1 MRAEPDGVSDRTV
14 EALITAGVGLVVVIA
29 VRMLLGI
36 AIGRY
41 ERRLSAKDPTLAARR
56 RTTLRFLRK
65 VVVALVAAIAIWK
78 VLSLYPSTDQLVNAL
93 LASSAVLALF
103 VGLAFNTPLS
113 NLGSGMLVAFAQPLR
128 IGDRVTVADQTG
140 FVEEMDLLYTTLV
153 TDDARRVFIPN
164 SQLTASMIVNRT
176 IRDPR
181 RIVSASLPVRLGAPI
196 DEARTAAVA
205 GPRRRDGD
213 PSRRVEG
220 ARRRRDGERRV
231 ADRDGVGTAR
241 RRRDPARLGPP
252 RGASRRARGRRLPGR
267 ERLRRSRRTSA
278 SPQPARAHT
287 QSRRAWASGSV
298 SSRLSV
304 LFSIWRIRSRV
315 TPKARPTSSS
325 VHGASP
331 RSP

>member
-1 MRAEPDGVSDRTV
+1 VSDRTV
-14 EALITAGVGLVVVIA
+14 QALITAAVGLVVVIA

-41 ERRLSAKDPTLAARR
+41 ERRLTAKDPALAARR
-56 RTTLRFLRK
+56 RTTLGFLRK
-65 VVVALVAAIAIWK
+65 VVVAFVAAIAIWK

-93 LASSAVLALF
+93 LASSAVLAIF

-196 DEARTAAVA
+196 DEARTAAVKA
-205 GPRRRDGD
+205 L
-213 PSRRVEG
+213 
-220 ARRRRDGERRV
+220 
-231 ADRDGVGTAR
+231 DGVTGIH
-241 RRRDPARLGPP
+241 
-252 RGASRRARGRRLPGR
+252 RG
-267 ERLRRSRRTSA
+267 E
-278 SPQPARAHT
+278 
-287 QSRRAWASGSV
+287 
-298 SSRLSV
+298 
-304 LFSIWRIRSRV
+304 SRV
-315 TPKARPTSSS
+315 LVGDVTGNTVWLTAMASAPLDADVIQLGSDLRE
-325 VHGASP
+325 VLLGALGDAGFLAASA
-331 RSP
+331 

>member
-1 MRAEPDGVSDRTV
+1 MSDRTV

-29 VRMLLGI
+29 VRALLGI

-41 ERRLSAKDPTLAARR
+41 ERRLSAKDPALAARR

-164 SQLTASMIVNRT
+164 SQLTASLIVNRT

-196 DEARTAAVA
+196 DEARAAAV
-205 GPRRRDGD
+205 
-213 PSRRVEG
+213 
-220 ARRRRDGERRV
+220 V
-231 ADRDGVGTAR
+231 ALDGVTGIH
-241 RRRDPARLGPP
+241 
-252 RGASRRARGRRLPGR
+252 RG
-267 ERLRRSRRTSA
+267 E
-278 SPQPARAHT
+278 
-287 QSRRAWASGSV
+287 
-298 SSRLSV
+298 
-304 LFSIWRIRSRV
+304 SRV
-315 TPKARPTSSS
+315 LVGDVTGNTVWLTAMASAPLDADVIQLGSDLRE
-325 VHGASP
+325 VLLGALGDAGYLAASA
-331 RSP
+331 